1 MEKLYLAVD
10 HEHFNVDVYVPT
22 LMRPTRKAAPGIV
35 MVIGG
40 GGKDVL
46 TGEPR
51 GKYAAAYH
59 DIAAHFSDAG
69 FWVFLPSRRGDPSR
83 TRASL
88 TVTSPLFRDRLLCQ
102 AAQDENPN
110 EGQHT
115 HLKHVAELK
124 ILIQSLALYESRGLD
139 LSRLGVLG
147 KSAGGGVALRL
158 VSVLPDRFVSVALWG
173 SALRT
178 SQWFRGPKG
187 DEFFK
192 DVLDKRRV
200 AYDRAQFLADMCD
213 AIDFVGAVTAPMLAA
228 CAAPDPYA
236 PLVPET
242 DRWSSPEEQLQLLK
256 YAVSCRQA
264 RSVVVKGAEHTMYRE
279 HAAWRQYAHIL
290 SSWFS
295 ETLEARI

>member
-1 MEKLYLAVD
+1 VEKLYLAVD
-10 HEHFNVDVYVPT
+10 QEHFNVDVFLPADI
-22 LMRPTRKAAPGIV
+22 RPERKAAPGIV

-40 GGKDVL
+40 GGKDLL

-59 DIAAHFSDAG
+59 DMAVHFSDAG

-88 TVTSPLFRDRLLCQ
+88 HLTAPSFRDRLCET
-102 AAQDENPN
+102 AQDENPN
-110 EGQHT
+110 EGKHT

-124 ILIQSLALYESRGLD
+124 ILVQNLTRYEIRGLD
-139 LSRLGVLG
+139 LSRLGILG

-158 VSVLPDRFVSVALWG
+158 VSELSDRFASVALWG

-178 SQWFRGPKG
+178 SQWFRGPKS
-187 DEFFK
+187 DEFFR
-192 DVLDKRRV
+192 DVLDNRRV
-200 AYDRAQFLADMCD
+200 AYDRAAFLAEMCD
-213 AIDFVGAVTAPMLAA
+213 AIDFVGDVTAPMLAA

-256 YAVSCRQA
+256 YATNCRQA
-264 RSVVVKGAEHTMYRE
+264 RSTVVKGAEHTMYRE
-279 HAAWRQYAHIL
+279 LAAWRQCANTL
-290 SSWFS
+290 SSWFA

>member
-1 MEKLYLAVD
+1 VEKLYLAVD
-10 HEHFNVDVYVPT
+10 QEHFNVDVYLPAGI
-22 LMRPTRKAAPGIV
+22 RPERNAAPGIV

-40 GGKDVL
+40 GGKDLL

-51 GKYAAAYH
+51 GKYAVAYH
-59 DIAAHFSDAG
+59 DIAVHFSDAG
-69 FWVFLPSRRGDPSR
+69 FWVFLSSRRGDPSR

-88 TVTSPLFRDRLLCQ
+88 HLTAPSFRDRLLCK
-102 AAQDENPN
+102 AAQDE
-110 EGQHT
+110 
-115 HLKHVAELK
+115 KHVAELK
-124 ILIQSLALYESRGLD
+124 ILLQNLTRYEIRGLD
-139 LSRLGVLG
+139 LSRLGILG

-158 VSVLPDRFVSVALWG
+158 VSELSDRFASVALWG

-200 AYDRAQFLADMCD
+200 AYDRAAFLAEMCD
-213 AIDFVGAVTAPMLAA
+213 AIDFVNAVTAPMLAA

-279 HAAWRQYAHIL
+279 HAAWRQYAQIL
-290 SSWFS
+290 SSWFA
-295 ETLEARI
+295 ETLEARV